1 MNAHVARF
9 VTVVGSV
16 VLAILASRVL
26 ILLFAARPDNPGV
39 ALILSVSDFLR
50 MPFAWIDVLQ
60 PVYGARFERGTLL
73 ECVLVVLLLL
83 WVRRSRR
90 V

>member
-1 MNAHVARF
+1 LNAHVARL
-9 VTVVGSV
+9 VTFVGSV

-39 ALILSVSDFLR
+39 ALILSVSDILR
-50 MPFAWIDVLQ
+50 TPFAWIDALQ

-73 ECVLVVLLLL
+73 ECVFVVLLLL
-83 WVRRSRR
+83 WVRRSR
-90 V
+90 

>member
-1 MNAHVARF
+1 MNAHVARL

-50 MPFAWIDVLQ
+50 TPIAWIDALQ

-73 ECVLVVLLLL
+73 ECVFVVLLLL